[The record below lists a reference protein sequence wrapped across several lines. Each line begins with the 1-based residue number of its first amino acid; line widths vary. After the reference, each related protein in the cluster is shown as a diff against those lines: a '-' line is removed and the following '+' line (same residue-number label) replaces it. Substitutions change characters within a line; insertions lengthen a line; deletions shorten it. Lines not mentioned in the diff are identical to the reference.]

1 MPPPYPSRLSWHC
14 PCVSSADLGS
24 TWTGIWTSARLVRKL
39 PVAAPSGD
47 NDTMQ
52 LHAPADA
59 KPSATRTEPT
69 APELV
74 VVIPTFNE
82 RDNIVPLLEKL
93 ERSLDG
99 IRWEAVFV
107 DDDST
112 DGTIEALR
120 VACATDRRVRSV
132 RRLGRRGLA
141 SAVVEGIQSNF
152 APYIAVM
159 DADLQHDERL
169 LAPMLAI
176 LRQDEADVVVGSRYL
191 AEGSLG
197 DWSQGR
203 RTISRVAT
211 GLSRLVLRGC
221 HLTDPMSGFFMLKRE
236 MFDAAV
242 RRLSQEGYKILLDIL
257 ASSPVPARIKEVPYV
272 FGLRRH
278 GESKL
283 DSLVV
288 LDYVALL
295 LDKLVGRWLPVRFLM
310 FAAVGSIGVLLH
322 MAVLAAAVHLGVPFL
337 RAQIA
342 ATVIAI
348 GGNFFLNNALTYRDK
363 RLSGLGPV
371 LLGLLSFYAVCS
383 VGAVANVGIADFLF
397 VKDYDWWVSGICG
410 ILVGAVWN
418 YATSALFTW
427 RK

>member
-1 MPPPYPSRLSWHC
+1 
-14 PCVSSADLGS
+14 
-24 TWTGIWTSARLVRKL
+24 
-39 PVAAPSGD
+39 
-47 NDTMQ
+47 MQ

-120 VACATDRRVRSV
+120 VACATDCRVRSV

>member
-1 MPPPYPSRLSWHC
+1 
-14 PCVSSADLGS
+14 
-24 TWTGIWTSARLVRKL
+24 
-39 PVAAPSGD
+39 
-47 NDTMQ
+47 MQ

-59 KPSATRTEPT
+59 RRSDAPTEP
-69 APELV
+69 AVPELV
-74 VVIPTFNE
+74 IVIPTFNE
-82 RDNIVPLLEKL
+82 RDNIAPLLEKL
-93 ERSLDG
+93 ERALEG
-99 IRWEAVFV
+99 ISWEAVFV

-112 DGTIEALR
+112 DGTIEVLR
-120 VACATDRRVRSV
+120 QACAADRRVRSV

-169 LAPMLAI
+169 LGPMLQI
-176 LRQDEADVVVGSRYL
+176 LRQDQADVVVGSRYL
-191 AEGSLG
+191 AEGGLG

-211 GLSRLVLRGC
+211 ELSRLVLRGA
-221 HLTDPMSGFFMLKRE
+221 HLTDPMSGFFVLKRE
-236 MFDAAV
+236 VFDAAV
-242 RRLSQEGYKILLDIL
+242 RRLSQEGYKILLDIV
-257 ASSPVPARIKEVPYV
+257 ASSPAPVRIKEVPYV
-272 FGLRRH
+272 FGLRQH

-295 LDKLVGRWLPVRFLM
+295 LDKLVGRWVPVRFLL
-310 FAAVGSIGVLLH
+310 FTSVGSIGVLLH
-322 MAVLAAAVHLGVPFL
+322 MSVLATAYHIGVPFL

-342 ATVIAI
+342 ATVVAI

-363 RLSGLGPV
+363 RLRGFGPV
-371 LLGLLSFYAVCS
+371 LLGLVSFYAVCS

-397 VKDYDWWVSGICG
+397 VQDYDWWVSGICG